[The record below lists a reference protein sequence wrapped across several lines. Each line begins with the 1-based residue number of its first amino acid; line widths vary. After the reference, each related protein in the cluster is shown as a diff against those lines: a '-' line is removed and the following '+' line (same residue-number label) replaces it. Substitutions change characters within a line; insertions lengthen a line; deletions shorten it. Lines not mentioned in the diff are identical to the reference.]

1 MNECFIVPCYSAV
14 SGAGPPKVKL
24 GTGMKAI
31 SSLALTKCELC
42 KSLES
47 LLLLNSSPSAA
58 FTHTLLGFIILSEHH
73 FECKRS
79 LNLPFPEPEGSKVDS
94 GPFI

>member
-24 GTGMKAI
+24 GAGMKAI
-31 SSLALTKCELC
+31 SSLALTKCELR

-47 LLLLNSSPSAA
+47 LLRLNSSPSAA
-58 FTHTLLGFIILSEHH
+58 FTYTLLGFIIWSEHH
-73 FECKRS
+73 FKCKSYLWICRFRS
-79 LNLPFPEPEGSKVDS
+79 QRDVK
-94 GPFI
+94 